1 LALKKVSADDI
12 VGFTDAPTTS
22 ESEQL
27 TQLGTQMFG
36 LDKAITELEAQLESK
51 KGERLELAM
60 HTLPAFMQ
68 KIGQDRVGLNEF
80 QVDVVLE
87 PYYHA
92 NIAADWTPEQREAAF
107 AYLEEGGNGDL
118 IKTTVSIAFPRRML
132 AAARWLTGAIT
143 TLFHYMNEAKV
154 PGTPDALPE
163 PTVDMGVTWN
173 TLTAFVREQLENG
186 NPIDVE
192 VLGATVGWI
201 AKVKPRKESKKGKK

>member
-1 LALKKVSADDI
+1 MALKRASADDI
-12 VGFTDAPTTS
+12 VGFTDAPTES

-27 TQLGTQMFG
+27 TKLGQQMYD
-36 LDKAITELEAQLESK
+36 LDKSITDLESHLEARK
-51 KGERLELAM
+51 AERLELAM

-68 KIGQDRVGLNEF
+68 KIGQDRVGLQEF

-92 NIAADWTPEQREAAF
+92 NIAADWEPERREAAF
-107 AYLEEGGNGDL
+107 AYLESTGNGDL
-118 IKTTVSIAFPRRML
+118 IKTTVAIAFPRRML

-154 PGTPDALPE
+154 PGTPEALPE
-163 PTVDMGVTWN
+163 PTVEMGVAWN

-186 NPIDVE
+186 DPIDVD